1 MGNILMVISVICSL
15 VQALTGIAVLVLQV
29 HHLKDQEMK
38 KSDTV

>member
-1 MGNILMVISVICSL
+1 MGNILMAISVICSL

-29 HHLKDQEMK
+29 HLLKDREMK